1 MHYNFR
7 IHVLLG
13 AIVEFVGQCVR
24 SIAIVIKT
32 HNDWRGVGRPKVAMH
47 SNCHFSYLFNKFL
60 CLYIQASD
68 CSIHVL
74 ASVSIYQ
81 CSWTNIAV

>member
-32 HNDWRGVGRPKVAMH
+32 HNDWRGVGRPKVVNA
-47 SNCHFSYLFNKFL
+47 
-60 CLYIQASD
+60 
-68 CSIHVL
+68 
-74 ASVSIYQ
+74 
-81 CSWTNIAV
+81 